1 MCHRGQP
8 CLHHSCK
15 GLFRESRT
23 PESKSN
29 PEDRKDQAPS
39 PGTTRATQLRAEM
52 LLLLLL
58 LLLRLLLLLL
68 LFLLLLLRLLL
79 LLFKT

>member
-23 PESKSN
+23 RESKRN

-58 LLLRLLLLLL
+58 LRLLLLLL